1 MTGGERPATR
11 RRRERMVE
19 LLGAGDGSVHDL
31 AAAFGVSLSTVRRD
45 LAALAEGGR
54 ITRTYGGAL
63 DHRAV
68 ERSWHDKARE
78 HRTEKAA
85 IARVAAGLVRSGDVV
100 LLDAGTT
107 AARLAHELRARGDLT
122 VVTNGLSTLVEL
134 ADAEVEVVVLGGRLR
149 RPNESLLGIRTDQAL
164 RRLTPDLAF
173 LGVDGLDPRRGVN
186 CPDAEQAALKE
197 TMAQCARSAWVLADG
212 SKLGGGGGF
221 PYWAEMP
228 QGTGLISGAGG
239 DRDGGDGAGG
249 ERRLAAYEA
258 AGWRVLSCAE
268 RPDAAGRPD
277 AAQRPDHREP
287 QPSAAHDP

>member
-19 LLGAGDGSVHDL
+19 LLGAGDGSVHAL

-78 HRTEKAA
+78 RRTEKAA
-85 IARVAAGLVRSGDVV
+85 IARAAAGLVRSGDVV

-107 AARLAHELRARGDLT
+107 AARLAHELRARSDLT
-122 VVTNGLSTLVEL
+122 VVTNGLSALVEL

-149 RPNESLLGIRTDQAL
+149 RPNESLLGTRTDQAL

-186 CPDAEQAALKE
+186 CPDVEQAALKE
-197 TMAQCARSAWVLADG
+197 TMARCARAAWVLADG

-228 QGTGLISGAGG
+228 RGTGLISGAGG
-239 DRDGGDGAGG
+239 DGDGGGDDGAAG
-249 ERRLAAYEA
+249 ERWLAAYEA

-268 RPDAAGRPD
+268 RPDAAVRPD
-277 AAQRPDHREP
+277 AGERSDHREP
-287 QPSAAHDP
+287 